1 MKKLLLVLILSISA
15 FASTFAKDGKE
26 YIINEK
32 EYVIVCIES
41 HKWIQFIYQGSGR
54 GSKYYVNDGIPLQLF
69 ERITGNAVPIKCV
82 K

>member
-1 MKKLLLVLILSISA
+1 MKKLLLVLILSISM
-15 FASTFAKDGKE
+15 FASTFVKDGKE
-26 YIINEK
+26 YIIKEK
-32 EYVIVCIES
+32 EYVIICIES

-54 GSKYYVNDGIPLQLF
+54 GSQYYVNDGIPLQLF

>member
-26 YIINEK
+26 YIIDEK

-54 GSKYYVNDGIPLQLF
+54 GFGSYVKDGIPIQLF
-69 ERITGNAVPIKCV
+69 ERINVNAVPIKCV